1 MFYGLKTKNYDSI
14 HMKTTKI
21 MTIMLFSLLTS
32 CKTTSQLS
40 TVKEVDIEKYQG
52 LWYEIAKYPNSFQRN
67 CLSSTATY
75 TIHEKGYIIV
85 ENRCK
90 KKSNYNEEG
99 YIKGKAFPIKNSNN
113 SKLKVQFFWPF
124 RANYWIIDLEPNY
137 QWAVI
142 SEPKMKYLWIL
153 ARKPSIDEN
162 SYQAILNNLKEK
174 GFDLEKIE
182 KTSH

>member
-1 MFYGLKTKNYDSI
+1 
-14 HMKTTKI
+14 
-21 MTIMLFSLLTS
+21 MLFTLLAS

-75 TIHEKGYIIV
+75 TIHEKGYLIV

-90 KKSNYNEEG
+90 KKSANNEDG
-99 YIKGKAFPIKNSNN
+99 YIKGKAFPTKNSNN

-162 SYQAILNNLKEK
+162 SYQAILNKLKEK

>member
-1 MFYGLKTKNYDSI
+1 
-14 HMKTTKI
+14 MKPSKLIVI
-21 MTIMLFSLLTS
+21 MSLIFLNS
-32 CKTTSQLS
+32 CKTTSHLN
-40 TVKEVDIEKYQG
+40 TVKEVDISKYQG
-52 LWYEIAKYPNSFQRN
+52 LWYEIAKYPNTFQKN

-75 TIHEKGYIIV
+75 SIHEKGYLIV

-90 KKSNYNEEG
+90 KRSPEGENG
-99 YIKGKAFPIKNSNN
+99 YIKGKAFPVKNSNN